1 MRSYLIAALMF
12 LSSSAYAGS
21 LDILDARGG
30 FDARIGQE
38 YFQAD
43 GSVHNNIVMFVNQGI
58 RFRQAPW
65 IEPYVGFNKAQ
76 ATYIVGSGDTES
88 LWGGIRNTTFL
99 NGVTFG
105 LEYRSTVVPDDPSIK
120 SVVGYVSLH
129 EGWDL
134 NK

>member
-1 MRSYLIAALMF
+1 MLRHFLELISRRNHLRKRRYMMLNKILIILLL
-12 LSSSAYAGS
+12 LSSAAYAGS
-21 LDILDARGG
+21 LDILDARGS
-30 FDARIGQE
+30 FNARIGQE

-43 GSVHNNIVMFVNQGI
+43 GSIHNNIVMFVDQGL

-88 LWGGIRNTTFL
+88 LWGGIRNTTLL

-105 LEYRSTVVPDDPSIK
+105 VEYRSTV
-120 SVVGYVSLH
+120 
-129 EGWDL
+129 
-134 NK
+134 